1 MSEIVNETI
10 IINKANHRYIINKQL
25 SFHFNRN
32 PSQVDRLS
40 FDSICHYY
48 SDTSE
53 ESLLTW
59 EKDDIDKS
67 PRASE
72 IGAPISEGYRLY
84 TELQHEYRDD
94 TNFI

>member
-1 MSEIVNETI
+1 MLNEKIT
-10 IINKANHRYIINKQL
+10 INKTNHRYIISKQL
-25 SFHFNRN
+25 SFQFNRN
-32 PSQVDRLS
+32 PSQGDRLS

-59 EKDDIDKS
+59 EKEDKDIS
-67 PRASE
+67 QRASE

>member
-1 MSEIVNETI
+1 MLNEKIT
-10 IINKANHRYIINKQL
+10 INKTNHKYVISKQL
-25 SFHFNRN
+25 SFYFNRN
-32 PSQVDRLS
+32 PSQGDCLS

-59 EKDDIDKS
+59 EKEDIDKS

-72 IGAPISEGYRLY
+72 IGAPISEGYCLY
-84 TELQHEYRDD
+84 TELQHEYRDK